1 MQNGSKLK
9 VKDKFRSLY
18 KGEYANVASDLNN
31 LFIII

>member
-18 KGEYANVASDLNN
+18 KGGYAKVASDLNN
-31 LFIII
+31 LFIIT